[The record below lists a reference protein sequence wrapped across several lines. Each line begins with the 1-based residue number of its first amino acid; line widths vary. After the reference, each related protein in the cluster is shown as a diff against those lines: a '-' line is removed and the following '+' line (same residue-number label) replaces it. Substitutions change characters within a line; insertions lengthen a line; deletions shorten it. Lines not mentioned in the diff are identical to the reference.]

1 MKKSL
6 LTLAV
11 SMCALSMT
19 AAETPQ
25 TFTIDG
31 KDYSY
36 NLITSKQVGPGV
48 VYNRIRIADFPLNI
62 NYMTVDLTNPT
73 TVSKPNRQTRKPVR
87 QRNLLMP
94 TPVCR
99 KPERSQSALK
109 TATSGVSQVKVSTLS
124 SPLAHRS
131 THVCA
136 TVRLSTR
143 PTATMTNGTAV
154 LHAQV

>member
-1 MKKSL
+1 MKKTL

-36 NLITSKQVGPGV
+36 NLITSKQVGPRV

-62 NYMTVDLTNPT
+62 NYMTVDLTNP
-73 TVSKPNRQTRKPVR
+73 SNRTETQQANDKTG
-87 QRNLLMP
+87 
-94 TPVCR
+94 
-99 KPERSQSALK
+99 K
-109 TATSGVSQVKVSTLS
+109 TAKLTN
-124 SPLAHRS
+124 RS
-131 THVCA
+131 EERRGGQAC
-136 TVRLSTR
+136 RTR
-143 PTATMTNGTAV
+143 W
-154 LHAQV
+154 

>member
-1 MKKSL
+1 
-6 LTLAV
+6 
-11 SMCALSMT
+11 MCALSMT

-36 NLITSKQVGPGV
+36 DLITSKQVGPGV

-62 NYMTVDLTNPT
+62 NYMTVDLTNPYNRIETQQANEKTGT
-73 TVSKPNRQTRKPVR
+73 TEKLADAYTRMQKAGKKPIGAR
-87 QRNLLMP
+87 
-94 TPVCR
+94 
-99 KPERSQSALK
+99 
-109 TATSGVSQVKVSTLS
+109 TATSGVSQVKASTLS
-124 SPLAHRS
+124 SPSAHRS

-154 LHAQV
+154 LHAQAW

>member
-1 MKKSL
+1 MKKQL

-62 NYMTVDLTNPT
+62 NYMTVDLTNT
-73 TVSKPNRQTRKPVR
+73 
-87 QRNLLMP
+87 
-94 TPVCR
+94 
-99 KPERSQSALK
+99 
-109 TATSGVSQVKVSTLS
+109 
-124 SPLAHRS
+124 
-131 THVCA
+131 
-136 TVRLSTR
+136 
-143 PTATMTNGTAV
+143 
-154 LHAQV
+154 

>member
-36 NLITSKQVGPGV
+36 DLITSKQVGPGV

-62 NYMTVDLTNPT
+62 NYMTVDLTNPYNRIETQQANEKTGT
-73 TVSKPNRQTRKPVR
+73 TEKLADAYTRMQKAGKKPIGAQNGNFWCVSGQ
-87 QRNLLMP
+87 
-94 TPVCR
+94 
-99 KPERSQSALK
+99 
-109 TATSGVSQVKVSTLS
+109 GI
-124 SPLAHRS
+124 
-131 THVCA
+131 
-136 TVRLSTR
+136 
-143 PTATMTNGTAV
+143 
-154 LHAQV
+154 

>member
-36 NLITSKQVGPGV
+36 DLITSKQVGPGV

-62 NYMTVDLTNPT
+62 NYMTVDLTNPYNRIETQQANEKTGT
-73 TVSKPNRQTRKPVR
+73 TEKLADAYTRMQKANRRSERQLLVCLRSRHLLSVR
-87 QRNLLMP
+87 PRHIVQRMYAQ
-94 TPVCR
+94 
-99 KPERSQSALK
+99 RSDCQRDQLP
-109 TATSGVSQVKVSTLS
+109 Q
-124 SPLAHRS
+124 
-131 THVCA
+131 
-136 TVRLSTR
+136 
-143 PTATMTNGTAV
+143 
-154 LHAQV
+154 